1 MTPSEII
8 TQEAQKVGYD
18 ADVLLRKINKLVSSK
33 AAILLQKNDSL
44 LLLIALDPDSA
55 EMHLFTADP
64 PAKIVDS
71 LRYFINKV
79 KQSDTKKVYASKND
93 LQSADL
99 EKTMQILDSLG
110 VDVQKSDNPKYYF
123 MATVE
128 GSK

>member
-1 MTPSEII
+1 MTPSQII

-64 PAKIVDS
+64 PAKVVDS
-71 LRYFINKV
+71 LRYFIDKV

>member
-8 TQEAQKVGYD
+8 KEEAQKVGYD

-99 EKTMQILDSLG
+99 EKTMQVLDSLG

>member
-1 MTPSEII
+1 MTPSQII